1 MINSMQEFQFI
12 RFQNE
17 LDDLVSFLTNNT
29 WKFHSNPTPVKEQIV
44 EQYHNGWYQDDR
56 EAFWIVHEEEKIG
69 LLIIH
74 DINDTI
80 PLFDIRL
87 RNNLRGKGI
96 GTKAVS
102 WMVDYIFRLPDK
114 KIRIEA
120 YTRSDNL
127 PMRKTLYKC
136 GFVKE
141 GYLRSAWENSDGTV
155 NDSICYANIRSD
167 WENKKTT
174 PIRLE
179 DFPF

>member
-1 MINSMQEFQFI
+1 MKDRVKNLQFTK
-12 RFQNE
+12 FQNE
-17 LDDLVSFLTNNT
+17 LDDLVSFLTDT
-29 WKFHSNPTPVKEQIV
+29 AWEYHSNPTPEKKQIV

-56 EAFWIVHEEEKIG
+56 ETYWIEQENEKIG
-69 LLIIH
+69 LLMIH

-80 PLFDIRL
+80 PLFDIKL
-87 RNNLRGKGI
+87 SKIARGNGI
-96 GTKAVS
+96 GTKAVH
-102 WMVDYIFRLPDK
+102 WMTDYTFSLPDK

-127 PMRKTLYKC
+127 QMRKTLYKC

-155 NDSICYANIRSD
+155 NDSICYAIIRTD

-174 PIRLE
+174 PIKFD